1 MSEDPVSPHPIR
13 ILAISGSLRAASSN
27 GAVVE
32 AARLLAPPGVEVEI
46 YRGLG
51 GLPHFNPDVEM
62 GVLPPAVVELRAAV
76 GGADA
81 LLVSSPEY
89 AHGVP
94 GSLKN
99 ALDWLVG
106 GPEFVAKPV
115 ALVNASP
122 RSTHAQAQL
131 AETVRTMSGVLVETA
146 CVALPLL
153 GRGLD
158 AAGIAADPEL
168 SATLAGALAALAGHV
183 RHFPAPVFD

>member
-1 MSEDPVSPHPIR
+1 MPSPAVR

-27 GAVVE
+27 RAVVE
-32 AARLLAPPGVEVEI
+32 AARLLAPAGVEVTI
-46 YRGLG
+46 YGGLG
-51 GLPHFNPDVEM
+51 ELPHFNPDVEM
-62 GVLPPAVVELRAAV
+62 GILPPAVVELRAAV
-76 GGADA
+76 GSADA

-106 GPEFVAKPV
+106 GPEFVGKPV

-122 RSTHAQAQL
+122 RSVHAQAQL
-131 AETVRTMSGVLVETA
+131 AETVATMSGVLVHAA

-153 GRGLD
+153 GRSLD
-158 AAGIAADPEL
+158 AAGIAADAEL
-168 SATLAGALAALAGHV
+168 SVTLAGALAALAEHV
-183 RHFPAPVFD
+183 RHFPPPVFDG